1 MDILDFYKR
10 LSQIIENYDNYGS
23 TKSTAALKTLLKE
36 AKEAGLEVDIDD
48 KFVKNSISE
57 FYEESSY
64 EESSYDSYEEES
76 SYEDDSSYND

>member
-10 LSQIIENYDNYGS
+10 LSQIIENYDDYGS
-23 TKSTAALKTLLKE
+23 TKSSAALKTLLKE

-48 KFVKNSISE
+48 KFINNSISE

-64 EESSYDSYEEES
+64 EESSYDDYEDEDS
-76 SYEDDSSYND
+76 SYEDD

>member
-10 LSQIIENYDNYGS
+10 LSQIIENYDDYGS
-23 TKSTAALKTLLKE
+23 TKSTMELKKLLKE

-48 KFVKNSISE
+48 KFINNTISE

-64 EESSYDSYEEES
+64 EESSYDS
-76 SYEDDSSYND
+76 SYEDDEDSSYDD